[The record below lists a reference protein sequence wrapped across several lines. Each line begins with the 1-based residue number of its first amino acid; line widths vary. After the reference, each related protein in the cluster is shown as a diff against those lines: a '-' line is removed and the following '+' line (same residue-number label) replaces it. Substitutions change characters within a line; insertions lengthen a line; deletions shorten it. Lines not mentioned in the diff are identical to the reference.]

1 MGCNIII
8 IRVLV
13 SIVTEVVID
22 VSAIK
27 EEEDKDRGLVGVES
41 SDTMKEI

>member
-27 EEEDKDRGLVGVES
+27 EEEDKDQGLVGVES